1 MIRCVLFDVGN
12 VLLFFSHDRMC
23 RQLATVLD
31 CDSEAVRERLFGS
44 GLAEEY
50 DCGRISTDAV
60 LANLA
65 QLAEGSFDAEAAR
78 MAAAEIFEPNLEI
91 LPVVEGLGTKGIRLV
106 LLSNTCEVHSHY
118 YLQTFDV
125 FALFDGRVLSHEV
138 GLRKPESA
146 IFRAALEEAGCAP
159 GECFFVDDL
168 EQHVVAAREYG
179 IDAVVFEGV
188 PQLQAELARRGIELG
203 STGA

>member
-31 CDSEAVRERLFGS
+31 CDSQAVRERLFGS

-91 LPVVEGLGTKGIRLV
+91 VPVVEALGRKGIRLV

-118 YLQTFDV
+118 YLGTFDV
-125 FALFDGRVLSHEV
+125 FSFFDGRVLSHEV
-138 GLRKPESA
+138 GVRKPDSA
-146 IFRAALEEAGCAP
+146 IFRVALEEAGCAP
-159 GECFFVDDL
+159 EECFFVDDL
-168 EQHVVAAREYG
+168 AEHVAAARGCG

-188 PQLQAELARRGIELG
+188 PSLRAELARRGVD
-203 STGA
+203 